1 MIILFT
7 TLTLLSIWCLSL
19 NLRLLEQEKQLK
31 KVFTGIQQGDTNRKW
46 KGYWKIK
53 PEDHQ
58 AIYQDPRTCSEI
70 AKDYNVSPSHISQI
84 KRNYKN
90 KINL

>member
-1 MIILFT
+1 MILTLISVIILSF
-7 TLTLLSIWCLSL
+7 WCLAL

-58 AIYQDPRTCSEI
+58 AIYEDPRTCSVI

-84 KRNYKN
+84 KRNYKT

>member
-1 MIILFT
+1 MIIF
-7 TLTLLSIWCLSL
+7 TLL
-19 NLRLLEQEKQLK
+19 LLAWMVWSEVRIQKLTDQIDHLLYVEP
-31 KVFTGIQQGDTNRKW
+31 QQGNLSRKW